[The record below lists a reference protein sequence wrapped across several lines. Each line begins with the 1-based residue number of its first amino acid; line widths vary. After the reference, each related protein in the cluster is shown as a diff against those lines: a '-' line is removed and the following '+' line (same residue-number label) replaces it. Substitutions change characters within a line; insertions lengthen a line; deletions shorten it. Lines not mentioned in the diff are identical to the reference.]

1 MANDDST
8 IPEVLPVTASD
19 LAEIRTLQPPYFRQI
34 MTTQTLVI
42 CNLLV
47 FVPLLIHLAGLAM
60 ALTAAFWWLNEAEQ
74 PDKLTN
80 LTKSGFIAM
89 IVFGAVLWVIGGY
102 MQLRNG
108 TYVANRY
115 LKNLA
120 RRVIR
125 ARPDSLIDPDDSEA
139 IFVEIVPRKNWGRMM
154 IETASD
160 VGLFKVDETRG
171 ELRFEGDRE
180 TYRVPG
186 QAILWCEIEEVNF
199 GGNIPGFSIT
209 IYPTVVVA
217 ETAAGEWEAPIVF
230 RGDFGSLGAGKRR
243 KRAEK
248 MYEKILSIVSPT
260 GSLPT

>member
-8 IPEVLPVTASD
+8 LPEVLPVSASD
-19 LAEIRTLQPPYFRQI
+19 LAEIRTLQPPYYRQI

-47 FVPLLIHLAGLAM
+47 LVPLLIHVAGLAL
-60 ALTAAFWWLNEAEQ
+60 ALTVTFWWLNEAEQ
-74 PDKLTN
+74 TPGLPIQA
-80 LTKSGFIAM
+80 KSGFIAM
-89 IVFGAVLWVIGGY
+89 IGVGGVLWVTGGY

-115 LKNLA
+115 LKSLT

-125 ARPDSLIDPDDSEA
+125 ARPDSLIDSEDPEA

-160 VGLFKVDETRG
+160 VGLFKVDESRG

-186 QAILWCEIEEVNF
+186 QAILWSEIEEVNF

-209 IYPTVVVA
+209 IFPTVVVA
-217 ETAAGEWEAPIVF
+217 ETASGQWEAPVVF

-243 KRAEK
+243 RRAMELRD
-248 MYEKILSIVSPT
+248 KIQSIMPE
-260 GSLPT
+260 